1 MSSGWRFRPGSQG
14 IACCG
19 SAVYAVDALDA
30 FLARKDI
37 DWPTVRATPRNK
49 RTPLYYL
56 AEPELVMATLAGLG
70 QRKGRR

>member
-1 MSSGWRFRPGSQG
+1 
-14 IACCG
+14 
-19 SAVYAVDALDA
+19 VYAVDALDA